1 MRAEPLSATY
11 TSVPRGFAYGHVDA
25 YANPCNA
32 RRVAE
37 KTDELLPEER
47 KFAEEV
53 TRLRKEAGWTQ
64 AQMADLLVEQGVS
77 YMTQSTVSRVEK
89 FQRPARVGEA
99 EAWALI
105 LGRPTFR
112 LMHPSPIDEL
122 IEASRFNAKLL
133 VAAWH
138 DVRDAMQ
145 RYARV
150 RGDLDGTIKD
160 LREDASD
167 SRADDLRRWEIGS
180 IVQTLETQRANEDL
194 LPQTFADYVKVE
206 AADGQH
212 PTAP

>member
-1 MRAEPLSATY
+1 M
-11 TSVPRGFAYGHVDA
+11 
-25 YANPCNA
+25 
-32 RRVAE
+32 AE

-64 AQMADLLVEQGVS
+64 ARMADLLVEQGVS

-99 EAWALI
+99 EAWSLI

-133 VAAWH
+133 ASAWS
-138 DVRDAMQ
+138 DVREAMH

-150 RGDLDGTIKD
+150 RGDLEGTIKD
-160 LREDASD
+160 LREDATD
-167 SRADDLRRWEIGS
+167 PRADDMRRWELGS
-180 IVQTLETQRANEDL
+180 IVQSLEIQRGNEEL
-194 LPQTFADYVKVE
+194 LQQIFMRYVSEE